1 MTLTSNKLTKQVDL
15 PVFEWT
21 RPLGGPAALTAT
33 AGLSATCF
41 ADSSIFNETSGRYIY
56 TLLNATAFWRY
67 DTVTDSYEQL
77 ASPGITPLTATSM
90 RFAGALGYWGKVISS
105 TSNTILSGLPFGKQA
120 IGYRIRIVSGTG
132 AGQERLITDV
142 SDPIVAD
149 FGSATA
155 GAATSLTDTNKN
167 WGGIGATNNV
177 NNWVGYVVR
186 IVGGTGI
193 NQVRKILYN
202 SATVLTIADPNIY
215 AYDPWC
221 MPISPTAGTAGWTA
235 PAAASTYQIEASTIT
250 VDTAWT
256 TQPDS
261 SSRYV
266 IQSGGVWLASGA
278 TVANGGVTLQ
288 YYSVLEDIWY
298 AKSVQSNIIPT
309 LLTENVLER
318 ITENSTLYTTGKV
331 TSGSTTTFTDST
343 VNWTTNQWVDYK
355 VFFWSGTGRGQIAN
369 VASNTATTI
378 TFSSAL
384 GTAVDSTTRYNI
396 GGYDGGTLTSS
407 STRVI
412 TDTTKTWAVDRWK
425 NYAVRIIAGTGDGQ
439 VRQILS
445 NGTNS
450 LVVYDAWTVQP
461 DNTSVYLI
469 TGHSNDMFLSLG
481 GNAQMFMYHADE
493 SDMLSHAR
501 ILDEGIIQ
509 AACAIPCDGTSTATH
524 RIFDQ
529 KPIPIASIAGTTTIT
544 ATTVQPHNLKTGQ
557 WVSIRGVT
565 SAAADAYNVT
575 GKVQITGV
583 PSTTTFTYT
592 PFAAGT
598 GTYQYSDNVT
608 VGVSVLPDASKY
620 HQDIA
625 TGGSTTSVTFS
636 RAQPSNI
643 NGWYAYG
650 TNIAAGAQVSS
661 GAGTTTINLNLTG
674 AGTPSGAIIFTKYP
688 RPVVIATGG
697 GGGAG
702 VFTATIGSALP
713 AYCKGW
719 LVTGTG
725 IAIGAIVTGGE
736 GTTTINLS
744 LPCTGAVSGSLT
756 FSNPLNNP
764 LPTTATYS
772 SGSGTSIVL
781 TGNVPSYVT
790 GWFVSGTNIA
800 NGTTVTGGAGT
811 ATITLSTSTSGTPS
825 GTITFYPPPVAPAVL
840 YATAAAPALTATGLL
855 ATGTGMQLVA
865 QNTLNGNIMVPISA
879 LSAVAAGISR
889 YIITEREII
898 GTQFDQ
904 HNMYLAGTATGGSTT
919 TLVDGNSFWATAT
932 GSGSAGSTTLT
943 LSAAGSPIH
952 NGWFVSGT
960 GIAAGAR
967 VVSGGGTTSLVLDTP
982 HTATVSGTITIS
994 AWQAGTTTNML
1005 VGRKLRILTGAT
1017 GLNQD
1022 LAITQ
1027 VDRATGTITFALATA
1042 PVNGVSVYSILPAI
1056 TPGAGSTI
1064 QWVSDS
1070 SYAANKGK
1078 FLVRFR
1084 GGAAAGMDR
1093 FDLNSDEF
1101 IPMYSVPFAETL
1113 GSGTQYAYDGLD
1125 RIYFTKDVTNRLYYL
1140 DTNTNTV
1147 HGAGV
1152 IPYLVGPTAGIGN
1165 LMEIFKTIDGL
1176 KYLWVVRKAA
1186 TETFRALLFY

>member
-1 MTLTSNKLTKQVDL
+1 MTLTANRLTKQVDL

-33 AGLSATCF
+33 AGLSATCT
-41 ADSSIFNETSGRYIY
+41 ADSAIFNENSGRYIY
-56 TLLNATAFWRY
+56 TLLNATGFWRY

-77 ASPGITPLTATSM
+77 ASPGITTLTATSM
-90 RFAGALGYWGKVISS
+90 RFAGAQGYWGKVISA
-105 TSNTILSGLPFGKQA
+105 TSDTILTGLPFGKQA
-120 IGYRIRIVSGTG
+120 IGYRIRITSGTG

-142 SDPIVAD
+142 SNPIVVD

-155 GAATSLTDTNKN
+155 GAATSLTDANKN
-167 WGGIGATNNV
+167 WGGVGATNNV
-177 NNWVGYVVR
+177 NNWVGYVIR

-193 NQVRKILYN
+193 NQVRKVLYN
-202 SATVLTIADPNIY
+202 SATVITIADPNIY
-215 AYDPWC
+215 AYEPWC
-221 MPISPTAGTAGWTA
+221 MPISPVAGTAGWTA
-235 PAAASTYQIEASTIT
+235 PAAASTYQIEASTVT
-250 VDTAWT
+250 LDTAWT
-256 TQPDS
+256 VQPDNT
-261 SSRYV
+261 SRYV
-266 IQSGGVWLASGA
+266 IQSGGVWLSSGA
-278 TVANGGVTLQ
+278 AVAGGGVTLQ

-309 LLTENVLER
+309 LLSENALER
-318 ITENSTLYTTGKV
+318 ITENSTIFFTGKV
-331 TSGSTTTFTDST
+331 SSGSNASFTDST
-343 VNWTTNQWVDYK
+343 VNWKTDQWAGYK
-355 VFFWSGTGRGQIAN
+355 VFFWTGTGRGQIAN
-369 VASNTATTI
+369 VANNTSTTI
-378 TFSSAL
+378 NFSSNVA
-384 GTAVDSTTRYNI
+384 TAVDSTTRYNI
-396 GGYDGGTLTSS
+396 TGYDGGTLTSS
-407 STRVI
+407 SARVVI
-412 TDTTKTWAVDRWK
+412 DTTKSWTVDRWK
-425 NYAVRIIAGTGDGQ
+425 NYAIRIVAGTGDGQ
-439 VRQILS
+439 VRQIAS
-445 NGTNS
+445 NGTDS
-450 LVVYDAWTVQP
+450 LVVYDPWTIQP
-461 DNTSVYLI
+461 DNTSIYLI
-469 TGHSNDMFLSLG
+469 TGHSDDMFINLG
-481 GNAQMFMYHADE
+481 GNAQMFMYHAADC
-493 SDMLSHAR
+493 DMLSHNR

-524 RIFDQ
+524 RISDQ
-529 KPIPIASIAGTTTIT
+529 KPIPLASISGTTTIT
-544 ATTVQPHNLKTGQ
+544 ATSVQPHGFKVGQ

-575 GKVQITGV
+575 GKVQIASV

-592 PFAAGT
+592 PFSAGT
-598 GTYQYSDNVT
+598 GTYQYSDNVA
-608 VGVSVLPDASKY
+608 VGVSALPDASKY

-661 GAGTTTINLNLTG
+661 GAGTTTISLNLTG

-702 VFTATIGSALP
+702 VFTATIGAALP

-725 IAIGAIVTGGE
+725 IAVGAIVTGGE

-756 FSNPLNNP
+756 FSNPLNNQ
-764 LPTTATYS
+764 LPATATYS
-772 SGSGTSIVL
+772 SGTGSSITL

-811 ATITLSTSTSGTPS
+811 ATISLSTPTAGTPS
-825 GTITFYPPPVAPAVL
+825 GTITFYPPAVAPAVL
-840 YATAAAPALTATGLL
+840 YATTAAPAMAATGLL
-855 ATGTGMQLVA
+855 ATGTGMQLIA
-865 QNTLNGNIMVPISA
+865 QNTLNGNIMIPISA

-889 YIITEREII
+889 YIITEREIL
-898 GTQFDQ
+898 GFQFDQ

-943 LSAAGSPIH
+943 LSAVGSYIH
-952 NGWFVSGT
+952 NGWYVSGT
-960 GIAAGAR
+960 NIATGAR
-967 VVSGGGTTSLVLDTP
+967 VVSGGGTTTLVLDTP
-982 HTATVSGTITIS
+982 HIGAVSGTMTIS
-994 AWQAGTTTNML
+994 AWQPGTTTNML
-1005 VGRKLRILTGAT
+1005 VGRKLRVLTGAT

-1027 VDRATGTITFALATA
+1027 VDRATGTITFATAVA
-1042 PVNGVSVYSILPAI
+1042 PVNGVSVYCILPAI
-1056 TPGAGSTI
+1056 TPGAGSTL

-1070 SYAANKGK
+1070 TFAANRGR

-1084 GGAAAGMDR
+1084 GGAAAGVDR
-1093 FDLNSDEF
+1093 FDLTSDRF
-1101 IPMYSVPFAETL
+1101 IPTYSVPITESL

-1140 DTNTNTV
+1140 DVNTNFI
-1147 HGAGV
+1147 HGAGI
-1152 IPYLVGPTAGIGN
+1152 IPYVAGTAGIGN
-1165 LMEIFKTIDGL
+1165 LMEIFKTTDGL
-1176 KYLWVVRKAA
+1176 KYLWVVRKGA
-1186 TETFRALLFY
+1186 TETFRTLLFY